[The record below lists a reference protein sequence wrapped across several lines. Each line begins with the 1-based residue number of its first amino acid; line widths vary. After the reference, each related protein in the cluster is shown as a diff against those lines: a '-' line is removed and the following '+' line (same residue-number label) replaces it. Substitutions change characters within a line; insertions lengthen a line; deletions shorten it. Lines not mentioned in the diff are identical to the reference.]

1 METNHLSKH
10 DPRIQLGSVALNSQK
25 NTKLKD
31 ACLMSNESV
40 VILFVLDLNW
50 SEFIVSSVTGIFIYY
65 HSHTQKKKVK
75 KETRRKK
82 YVHV

>member
-1 METNHLSKH
+1 MARFCGIE
-10 DPRIQLGSVALNSQK
+10 QLEEYKVK
-25 NTKLKD
+25 R
-31 ACLMSNESV
+31 CLMSNESV

-65 HSHTQKKKVK
+65 HSHTHTHTKKVK

-82 YVHV
+82 YVDV